1 MPRLGISELSVLVAA
16 AAIVWIGLVP
26 RRAFEISAAHCTGRC
41 RRLLRPGWFAG
52 LPRDASDDQLRPFRE
67 QLPLLLVL
75 AAAHIVSGRVT
86 RRRLASDLA
95 FAAAALFFLHGP
107 GALLVLALAT
117 ANFALARAFSGRGG
131 VAAAWAFALAVL
143 LAKEFARGPA
153 DAAVRAVAPWRPLM
167 AWWAPCNLLVLRM
180 LSFAI
185 DAHRARTA
193 AALSWRDGYAEYL
206 SYVLYLPL
214 YLAGPIVSFE
224 SFVAQRRAA
233 TAAAKA
239 ADSPLRAGYVARLL
253 AAAVLLDA
261 LSHRFHGF
269 ALARSGAYR
278 SFGAADACVFGYWL
292 LLLVYL
298 KFFVIWRGFRLWAAL
313 DGVDAP
319 ENLPSCISV
328 HHSLASFW
336 RSWHA
341 SFNQWLVR
349 YLYVPLGGR
358 AARWR
363 NLALCFAFVALWH
376 DATLKLLL
384 WGALLP
390 AAFAPEL
397 AATAAAAR
405 YPARWSHPGYRHL
418 VALGGAA
425 TIGVLVA
432 ANLVGFGVD
441 APGGAGVAMRLV
453 ATSEGAAVLGA
464 ALVTMFIGVHLQ
476 LELRESSDS

>member
-1 MPRLGISELSVLVAA
+1 MRS
-16 AAIVWIGLVP
+16 
-26 RRAFEISAAHCTGRC
+26 
-41 RRLLRPGWFAG
+41 
-52 LPRDASDDQLRPFRE
+52 
-67 QLPLLLVL
+67 
-75 AAAHIVSGRVT
+75 
-86 RRRLASDLA
+86 
-95 FAAAALFFLHGP
+95 
-107 GALLVLALAT
+107 
-117 ANFALARAFSGRGG
+117 
-131 VAAAWAFALAVL
+131 
-143 LAKEFARGPA
+143 
-153 DAAVRAVAPWRPLM
+153 
-167 AWWAPCNLLVLRM
+167 
-180 LSFAI
+180 
-185 DAHRARTA
+185 
-193 AALSWRDGYAEYL
+193 
-206 SYVLYLPL
+206 
-214 YLAGPIVSFE
+214 
-224 SFVAQRRAA
+224 
-233 TAAAKA
+233 
-239 ADSPLRAGYVARLL
+239 
-253 AAAVLLDA
+253 
-261 LSHRFHGF
+261 
-269 ALARSGAYR
+269 RSGAYR

-384 WGALLP
+384 GRAP
-390 AAFAPEL
+390 PRRFAPEL

-425 TIGVLVA
+425 TMASSSPPTSSASASTRRA
-432 ANLVGFGVD
+432 ARGRHAARRD
-441 APGGAGVAMRLV
+441 A
-453 ATSEGAAVLGA
+453 EGAAVLGA
-464 ALVTMFIGVHLQ
+464 ALVTMYIGFTSSSSRRRRRAGSRWRTRVGVQ
-476 LELRESSDS
+476 IRTVVELT

>member
-1 MPRLGISELSVLVAA
+1 M
-16 AAIVWIGLVP
+16 
-26 RRAFEISAAHCTGRC
+26 
-41 RRLLRPGWFAG
+41 
-52 LPRDASDDQLRPFRE
+52 
-67 QLPLLLVL
+67 
-75 AAAHIVSGRVT
+75 
-86 RRRLASDLA
+86 
-95 FAAAALFFLHGP
+95 
-107 GALLVLALAT
+107 
-117 ANFALARAFSGRGG
+117 
-131 VAAAWAFALAVL
+131 
-143 LAKEFARGPA
+143 
-153 DAAVRAVAPWRPLM
+153 
-167 AWWAPCNLLVLRM
+167 
-180 LSFAI
+180 
-185 DAHRARTA
+185 
-193 AALSWRDGYAEYL
+193 
-206 SYVLYLPL
+206 
-214 YLAGPIVSFE
+214 
-224 SFVAQRRAA
+224 
-233 TAAAKA
+233 
-239 ADSPLRAGYVARLL
+239 
-253 AAAVLLDA
+253 LLDA

-390 AAFAPEL
+390 AGFAPEL

-464 ALVTMFIGVHLQ
+464 ALVTMFIGVQLQ
-476 LELRESSDS
+476 LELRAAQEGGIPPLEDSGRSLDS